1 MDRTSRFSG
10 KQLAESQT
18 YRESRDLLLAVLEK
32 DSMYTRQEAEAAME
46 AYRRKQSVGKEK

>member
-1 MDRTSRFSG
+1 MDRTARFSG

-32 DSMYTRQEAEAAME
+32 DSMYTRKEAEAAME